1 MRLTLTVPDQFTAD
15 VMHTTA
21 VDPPYP
27 SSHDPSMRAT
37 RAEMAAMS
45 LSILAR
51 SGAFLDI
58 PMRTLATNLQ
68 LAAQPYPVVMD
79 ANVSI
84 VFTEAS
90 ENFTAMRSPQVDTLQ
105 ATLLAFAEA
114 AAFQL
119 DSSLRAFPEFPDS
132 LSVCFSACCVCSL
145 HCKLTA
151 L

>member
-15 VMHTTA
+15 VLHTTA
-21 VDPPYP
+21 AEPPYP
-27 SSHDPSMRAT
+27 TPHDPNVRAT
-37 RAEMAAMS
+37 RADMAAMS
-45 LSILAR
+45 LSTLAR

-58 PMRTLATNLQ
+58 PMLTLAANLQ
-68 LAAQPYPVVMD
+68 LASLPYPLVVD

-84 VFTEAS
+84 IFTEAS

-105 ATLLAFAEA
+105 PTLLAFAEA
-114 AAFQL
+114 AAFEL
-119 DSSLRAFPEFPDS
+119 DSSLWAFPEFPDL

-145 HCKLTA
+145 NCKLTA

>member
-1 MRLTLTVPDQFTAD
+1 MRLTLTVPDQITVD

-21 VDPPYP
+21 AEPPYP
-27 SSHDPSMRAT
+27 SPHDANVGAT
-37 RAEMAAMS
+37 RADRAA
-45 LSILAR
+45 LALTRLAR
-51 SGAFLDI
+51 AGAFLDI
-58 PMRTLATNLQ
+58 PMLSLAANLQ

-84 VFTEAS
+84 IFTKAS

-119 DSSLRAFPEFPDS
+119 DISLQALPELPDS
-132 LSVCFSACCVCSL
+132 LDVCFCSP
-145 HCKLTA
+145 
-151 L
+151 